1 MAYLFY
7 LKVFYM
13 QRKELIQKL
22 AERRRKIGVSLDN
35 IAKLSSLGLRT
46 VNRLFANEDV
56 KFSTIEKITN
66 LFAVDFAGNEILNIT
81 ELNKQRAHEK
91 ALYMAS
97 LVQQTSA
104 LELQGL
110 ENKELNEIIKKF
122 EIEFLTGSYKKTL
135 WSA

>member
-7 LKVFYM
+7 LKIFYM

-22 AERRRKIGVSLDN
+22 AERKRKIGVSLDN

-122 EIEFLTGSYKKTL
+122 ETEFLTGSYKKTL